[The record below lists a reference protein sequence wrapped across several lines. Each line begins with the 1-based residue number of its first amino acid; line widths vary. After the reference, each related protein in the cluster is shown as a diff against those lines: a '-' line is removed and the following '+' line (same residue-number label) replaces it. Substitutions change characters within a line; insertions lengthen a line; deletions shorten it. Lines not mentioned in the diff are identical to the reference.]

1 MGAVGPLLGGAPLIR
16 DGPRARPPGQGR
28 WARGTLAGGA
38 RGPVGY
44 DMCKGYATVTFPI
57 VSIVCL
63 INLQRPQIIKVK
75 RTQYYLIMMEAVMVD
90 EGLLIPKSLLT
101 KLGTENLEVL
111 TRGREIVIRPKSKI
125 KQYCG
130 FVGETEYDEEFI
142 KELER
147 DFAESGDI

>member
-1 MGAVGPLLGGAPLIR
+1 
-16 DGPRARPPGQGR
+16 
-28 WARGTLAGGA
+28 
-38 RGPVGY
+38 
-44 DMCKGYATVTFPI
+44 VTFLI
-57 VSIVCL
+57 VSIVQL
-63 INLQRPQIIKVK
+63 TNPQRPQIIKVK
-75 RTQYYLIMMEAVMVD
+75 RTQYDLIMMDAVMVD

-125 KQYCG
+125 KQYYG

>member
-1 MGAVGPLLGGAPLIR
+1 
-16 DGPRARPPGQGR
+16 
-28 WARGTLAGGA
+28 
-38 RGPVGY
+38 
-44 DMCKGYATVTFPI
+44 
-57 VSIVCL
+57 
-63 INLQRPQIIKVK
+63 
-75 RTQYYLIMMEAVMVD
+75 MMDAVMVD